1 VIVAAGY
8 EPLMSEDIW
17 IGRDDSGAKLITND
31 RVLAQD
37 KSANKVPP
45 AWRAPRTGKLAVKD
59 K

>member
-1 VIVAAGY
+1 
-8 EPLMSEDIW
+8 
-17 IGRDDSGAKLITND
+17 LITND